1 MADNRIE
8 VHITAENEQFVS
20 KMQEVVRALERTRES
35 SKGTESALSGLG
47 SKLANLGMI
56 VTGAY
61 AGFQM
66 LSAAIESTVGSI
78 MQYSMS
84 MENSQAAFGVFLG
97 NAQLAAQYTQDL
109 KRIAADTPFDLPGVM
124 DAGKSSWRSALT
136 RRLL

>member
-66 LSAAIESTVGSI
+66 L
-78 MQYSMS
+78 
-84 MENSQAAFGVFLG
+84 
-97 NAQLAAQYTQDL
+97 
-109 KRIAADTPFDLPGVM
+109 
-124 DAGKSSWRSALT
+124 
-136 RRLL
+136 